1 MFTIIDSLED
11 LHYLNEELSLK
22 PYVGID
28 TEFRRTNKYNMKLA
42 LLQINDD
49 DEIYLIDTILI
60 PDPKD
65 SCDFLFSDTVIKIF
79 HSCKEDLEAVYA
91 WAGRTM
97 SNLFDTQLANAF
109 LNGDFS
115 ISYQGLI
122 KDKFDISINKSE
134 TRSNWVRRP
143 LTDSQLN
150 YAASDVEY
158 LVYLYTNQKK
168 ELIESKKIGWHN
180 EEVQS
185 IIDSTFSSANLEQD
199 LKFKLTK
206 SEERDLLFKF
216 NAIVKNI
223 ALTEQINPTLFFSKK
238 NQKEFLNL
246 SLNVGIEEASKLL
259 TNWRRD
265 LIFSSLK
272 DLF

>member
-216 NAIVKNI
+216 NEIVRNI
-223 ALTEQINPTLFFSKK
+223 ALMEEINPTLFFSKK

>member
-1 MFTIIDSLED
+1 MFTLIDSIED
-11 LHYLNEELSLK
+11 LYYLNKELSLK

-49 DEIYLIDTILI
+49 EEIYLIDTILI

-91 WAGRTM
+91 WGGRAM

-143 LTDSQLN
+143 LTDSQLD

-158 LVYLYTNQKK
+158 LVHLYANQKK

-199 LKFKLTK
+199 LNFKITK

-216 NAIVKNI
+216 NEIVKNI
-223 ALTEQINPTLFFSKK
+223 ALTEEINPTLFFSKK
-238 NQKEFLNL
+238 NQKEFLKL
-246 SLNVGIEEASKLL
+246 SLNNGIEEASKLL

-272 DLF
+272 EIF